1 MKMFSCTGMFST
13 DTRYF
18 SKKKSQKKKKNSVG
32 KRLRDMARKAER
44 WIARHP
50 NLTSTALNLAN
61 LGINAKLA
69 FGGYKV
75 KHE

>member
-1 MKMFSCTGMFST
+1 MFST